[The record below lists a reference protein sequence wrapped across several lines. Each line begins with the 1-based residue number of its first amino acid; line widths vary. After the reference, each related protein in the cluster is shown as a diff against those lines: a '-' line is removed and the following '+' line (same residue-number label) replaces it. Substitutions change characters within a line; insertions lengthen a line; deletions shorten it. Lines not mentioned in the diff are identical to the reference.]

1 MPLTPCAKWAPG
13 VRGTARQQHREHVAL
28 PPQASRRAILNANYM
43 AKRLDGHFDVLFRG
57 RSGTCAHE
65 FILDMRGFKDSAD
78 IETEDIAKR
87 LIDYGF
93 HSPTMSWPVAGAHG

>member
-1 MPLTPCAKWAPG
+1 ML
-13 VRGTARQQHREHVAL
+13 AL
-28 PPQASRRAILNANYM
+28 QASRRAILNANYM
-43 AKRLDGHFDVLFRG
+43 AKRLEGHFNVLFRG

-78 IETEDIAKR
+78 VETEDIAKR

-93 HSPTMSWPVAGAHG
+93 HSPTMSWPVAGAFCLC